1 MDFIDR
7 LRELSA
13 LLPKQL
19 EYCLTEE
26 ATKTALV
33 MPFINALG
41 YNVFDPREVVPEF
54 VADIGIKKG
63 EKIDYAVFMNGAPIM
78 FFECKWSGADLNQV
92 HASQLYRY
100 FAAVQQVRFG
110 ILTNGV
116 SYRFFTDLDAPN
128 RMDDKPFFE
137 FNLGNFNDRHVE
149 QLKKFT
155 KPTFRVEDILTTAA
169 ELKYTAAISRLIAA
183 EFEKPSD
190 TFVRYFTSQVYSGR
204 MTQVVRDQ
212 FADITKRAL
221 QRFLN
226 DRINDLLT
234 TAMQATPAPVA
245 ATPTPAAEAGNGE
258 EAEPKRQIMT
268 TAEEMEAF
276 FAVKSVLRGVVDVKR
291 VRMRDTKSYCG
302 ILLDDNNRL
311 PICRLYLDREQK
323 FLGLFDEARNER
335 RVVIKEIDDI
345 YQYGEALV
353 ARVRLYLAE
362 RKGGA
367 G

>member
-1 MDFIDR
+1 
-7 LRELSA
+7 
-13 LLPKQL
+13 
-19 EYCLTEE
+19 
-26 ATKTALV
+26 

-63 EKIDYAVFMNGAPIM
+63 EKIDYAVFLNGAPIM

-100 FAAVQQVRFG
+100 FAAVQPVRFG

-116 SYRFFTDLDAPN
+116 VYRFFTDLDAPN

-137 FNLGNFNDRHVE
+137 FNLGNFQDRHVE

-155 KPTFRVEDILTTAA
+155 KPAFRVEDILTTAS
-169 ELKYTAAISRLIAA
+169 ELKYTAAITRLVAK
-183 EFEKPSD
+183 EFEQPSD
-190 TFVRYFTSQVYSGR
+190 AFVRYFTTQVYTGR

-212 FADITKRAL
+212 FTDITKRAM

-234 TAMQATPAPVA
+234 SAMQAAPTTAAPV
-245 ATPTPAAEAGNGE
+245 PERPVEAQSTDE
-258 EAEPKRQIMT
+258 PDPKRQVTT

-323 FLGLFDEARNER
+323 FIGLFDEARNER
-335 RVVIKEIDDI
+335 RLPIKEIDDI
-345 YQYGEALV
+345 YQHGEALV
-353 ARVRLYLAE
+353 ARVKLYLAE
-362 RKGGA
+362 RKGAPA